1 MYKNPQLEYY
11 RKCHT
16 TKEFKEK
23 WICNLR
29 EKKKYHSGRGWSRL
43 QGNKWED
50 YCNNPGKK
58 WKHGLR
64 Q

>member
-23 WICNLR
+23 WICHLR
-29 EKKKYHSGRGWSRL
+29 EKKIITL
-43 QGNKWED
+43 VQDEVD
-50 YCNNPGKK
+50 YKVTNEKTIERTQVRNESMD
-58 WKHGLR
+58 
-64 Q
+64 

>member
-1 MYKNPQLEYY
+1 MNLPFEGKKN
-11 RKCHT
+11 
-16 TKEFKEK
+16 
-23 WICNLR
+23 N
-29 EKKKYHSGRGWSRL
+29 HSGTGWSRL